1 MAASGDAPPIIAFL
15 ISPEIVSWGTAI
27 MACMIAALVWH
38 RGLGG
43 LNFDRW
49 LGLEFADTQ
58 MEDAY
63 RTQRQQDIVV
73 EGRQPVAVPRN
84 T

>member
-1 MAASGDAPPIIAFL
+1 MAASGDAPPPIIAFL
-15 ISPEIVSWGTAI
+15 ISPEIVTAI

-43 LNFDRW
+43 LNVDRW
-49 LGLEFADTQ
+49 LGLEFADTE

-73 EGRQPVAVPRN
+73 EGRQPVEVLRN